1 MIPNGTTVSG
11 RPRSETVRQVEA
23 VPVEAPKEPPVWW
36 TPLLVSVAW
45 CAGPAVIVL
54 SMGIA
59 ASMLL
64 AVFGTLKLVRE
75 LVSGL

>member
-1 MIPNGTTVSG
+1 MIPNGTTIPS
-11 RPRSETVRQVEA
+11 RPRSETVRTVEA
-23 VPVEAPKEPPVWW
+23 VPIEAPKEPPAWW
-36 TPLLVSVAW
+36 TPALISLAW
-45 CAGPAVIVL
+45 CVGPVAIIL

-59 ASMLL
+59 ASMVL